1 MTRPYVS
8 RLRIRADALAALAV
22 ALAPLAYFYP
32 ATAGQL
38 VISPD
43 DGVIFNVPL
52 REAAARIFLSGSL
65 PLWNPYVFCG
75 MPLHAAAQAGLLF
88 PLNWFYLAFSTP
100 TATNLMM
107 LSTYSVAGLGAFL
120 YARRSGSSTAGALV
134 TGLVWQF
141 SAFMV
146 CQIGHT
152 NVAQTGAALP
162 WVLWAV
168 EGYGSTGSRRRGV
181 LLAALV
187 ALQSFAGH
195 QQTFAYSLLLVCAYA
210 LVMARAATTATRGNH
225 LRSLALVAAGVLL
238 SAVQIVPTFELLR
251 NSPRAAATYDFFTSF
266 SMPRRFLLTVFAPFL
281 SGGGDGRLFRAPY
294 VGQPF
299 FGEYVTY
306 VGVVAL
312 MLAALAFVLKA
323 DVRTKFWGAAGL
335 VALALATGRNA
346 PLGLYHLIYYVP
358 VLNLFRVPARHL
370 LEAEFALAVL
380 AGRGLTAVA
389 ARRGETKTV
398 RRALAV
404 GACVFLLTCV
414 AVTWGRPAD
423 FRLGRVA
430 EVGVM
435 RAPELFL
442 PVAFALAGACA
453 VWFFARGRGRW
464 AAILLVAL
472 VAMDSVVWGQSSGW
486 RVGSP
491 KFDFDLWGEPPTVR
505 YLRELESQRRAGDD
519 AAQASTAADGGAAT
533 QRRGDVDVS
542 TSQASGPYRIL
553 TEDQPFD
560 PSLPV
565 PPNTPGAAWVPE
577 LQPDVYE
584 MYGVENAAGYDGFG
598 LSRYSRLAGDMKVWG
613 ELTDPERTLRGAG
626 RELDLLN
633 VRYLLTR
640 PIAGAAKNDTST
652 TNSPAAANGSSSSN
666 TPAANAP
673 SSSTT
678 NSSTA
683 NNAST
688 SSAVN
693 NASGS
698 SLSRQP
704 ARASAPAALPA
715 PDAASD
721 FPAATE
727 EFGGRRFAAGDL
739 GLPSLD
745 AGARLSFVVPRVE
758 ADGVALLTNLSWSVD
773 VPDGAAVARVRLF
786 EEGGKSF
793 DFDLRAGQH
802 TSDWAYDRPDL
813 RARIK
818 HGRAPVATSYEVED
832 ARGRYEA
839 HTYVS
844 SLKLPERAVVT
855 GGEIEVV
862 RLPGAPDLSLGVTR
876 VSLFDEAAG
885 SWFPLR
891 REWLSKESAQPETQL
906 KSKGGAA
913 PSQTPTPTATQTLV
927 TPPTREQLATRRWRR
942 LAQLGDVAV
951 FENTRALPRAWL
963 ASEARV
969 LSEEEMLGVIR
980 TGRLPD
986 GGAWEPERT
995 ALVES
1000 PPDFR
1005 GQAAGDPSAR
1015 AEVIKHEP
1023 NRVELKTASSAPS
1036 ILVLSENHF
1045 PGWRAYV
1052 DGRAAEDLRVDYG
1065 LRGVVLPAGE
1075 HRVEFVY
1082 RPKSVLIGLVV
1093 TLFTLAALLLWS
1105 SSAASEWLARRLGK
1119 ARPLQSRQ
1127 TG

>member
-8 RLRIRADALAALAV
+8 RLRIRPGALAALAV

-32 ATAGQL
+32 ATTGRL

-52 REAAARIFLSGSL
+52 REAAARILLSGSL

-75 MPLHAAAQAGLLF
+75 MPLHAAAQGGLLF

-107 LSTYSVAGLGAFL
+107 LSTYAAAGLGALL
-120 YARRSGSSTAGALV
+120 YARRSGSSVAGSLV

-152 NVAQTGAALP
+152 NVAQTAACLP

-168 EGYGSTGSRRRGV
+168 EGYGATGSRRRGV

-195 QQTFAYSLLLVCAYA
+195 QQTFAYSLLLAAAYS
-210 LVMARAATTATRGNH
+210 LVLARARAETRGRY

-251 NSPRAAATYDFFTSF
+251 NSPRVAASYDFFTSF
-266 SMPRRFLLTVFAPFL
+266 SMPRRFLLNVFAPFL

-294 VGQPF
+294 VGPAF
-299 FGEYVTY
+299 FGEYVAY

-312 MLAALAFVLKA
+312 MLTALAFVIKPDA
-323 DVRTKFWGAAGL
+323 RTCFWVAAAI
-335 VALALATGRNA
+335 VALALALGGNA
-346 PLGLYHLIYYVP
+346 PLGLYHVIYYAP

-389 ARRGETKTV
+389 ARRGETKMV

-404 GACVFLLTCV
+404 GACVFLLTCL
-414 AVTWGRPAD
+414 AVTAGRPEG

-442 PVAFALAGACA
+442 PVAFAFAGAWA
-453 VWFFARGRGRW
+453 VWAFARGRRRG
-464 AAILLVAL
+464 AVVLVVAL
-472 VAMDSVVWGQSSGW
+472 VALDSVVWGQSSGW
-486 RVGSP
+486 RAGSP
-491 KFDFDLWGEPPTVR
+491 KFDSNLWGEPPTVR
-505 YLRELESQRRAGDD
+505 YLRELESQRQTRGDASQESAGV
-519 AAQASTAADGGAAT
+519 DGSAT
-533 QRRGDVDVS
+533 QTDGK
-542 TSQASGPYRIL
+542 PYRIL

-565 PPNTPGAAWVPE
+565 PPNTPGGRWVAE

-613 ELTDPERTLRGAG
+613 ELTDPERTLRGAS

-640 PIAGAAKNDTST
+640 PITGADADASNST
-652 TNSPAAANGSSSSN
+652 NVASPAAPG
-666 TPAANAP
+666 
-673 SSSTT
+673 
-678 NSSTA
+678 
-683 NNAST
+683 
-688 SSAVN
+688 VEV
-693 NASGS
+693 
-698 SLSRQP
+698 
-704 ARASAPAALPA
+704 
-715 PDAASD
+715 D
-721 FPAATE
+721 FPAASE
-727 EFGGRRFAAGDL
+727 EFGGRRFAAEDF
-739 GLPSLD
+739 GLSALD
-745 AGARLSFVVPRVE
+745 AGARLSFAVPPVE
-758 ADGVALLTNLSWSVD
+758 ADGVALLTNLSWSVN
-773 VPDGAAVARVRLF
+773 VPDGAVVARVRLF
-786 EEGGKSF
+786 AEGGRSF
-793 DFDLRAGQH
+793 DFDLRAGEH
-802 TSDWAYDRPDL
+802 TSDWAYDRADL
-813 RARIK
+813 RARIR
-818 HGRAPVATSYEVED
+818 HRRAPLATSYEVED

-844 SLKLPERAVVT
+844 SFRLPERAVVT
-855 GGEIEVV
+855 GGEIEVA
-862 RLPGAPDLSLGVTR
+862 RLARAPDLTLGVTR
-876 VSLFDEAAG
+876 VSLFEEAG
-885 SWFPLR
+885 GRSYPLR
-891 REWLSKESAQPETQL
+891 REWVSKEPESQSKQEEQTASQKGQAASAQ
-906 KSKGGAA
+906 AA
-913 PSQTPTPTATQTLV
+913 TPGQSPTRLQ
-927 TPPTREQLATRRWRR
+927 TREQLASKRWRR
-942 LAQLGDVAV
+942 LARLGDVAV

-963 ASEARV
+963 ASDARV
-969 LSEEEMLGVIR
+969 LPEEEMLGVIR
-980 TGRLPD
+980 TGRLPE
-986 GGAWEPERT
+986 GGAWEPSRT
-995 ALVES
+995 ALVEA
-1000 PPDFR
+1000 PLDFR
-1005 GQAAGDPSAR
+1005 GDAAADPSALASVVR
-1015 AEVIKHEP
+1015 REP
-1023 NRVELKTASSAPS
+1023 NRVEVKTASSAPS
-1036 ILVLSENHF
+1036 ILVLSENHY

-1052 DGRAAEDLRVDYG
+1052 DGRAAETLRVDYG
-1065 LRGVVLPAGE
+1065 LRGVVLAAGE

-1082 RPKSVLIGLVV
+1082 RPKSVLIGLAVS
-1093 TLFTLAALLLWS
+1093 LATLAALLLWS
-1105 SSAASEWLARRLGK
+1105 SRAASVWLARRLRLRG
-1119 ARPLQSRQ
+1119 AGVRNNEE
-1127 TG
+1127 GVAVGEGV

>member
-52 REAAARIFLSGSL
+52 REAAARIFLGGSL

-107 LSTYSVAGLGAFL
+107 LSTYSAAGLGAFL
-120 YARRSGSSTAGALV
+120 YARRGGSSTTGSLV

-152 NVAQTGAALP
+152 NVAQTGACLP

-168 EGYGSTGSRRRGV
+168 DGYGSTGSRRRGV

-210 LVMARAATTATRGNH
+210 LVLARADAAKRGNY

-251 NSPRAAATYDFFTSF
+251 NSPRVAASYDFFTSF

-299 FGEYVTY
+299 FGEYVAY

-414 AVTWGRPAD
+414 AVTWGRPGD

-453 VWFFARGRGRW
+453 VWFFARGRGRG
-464 AAILLVAL
+464 AAVLLVAL
-472 VAMDSVVWGQSSGW
+472 VAVDSVVWGQSSGW

-491 KFDFDLWGEPPTVR
+491 KFDFDLWGEPPVVR
-505 YLRELESQRRAGDD
+505 YLRELESQGRAGDS
-519 AAQASTAADGGAAT
+519 AQGSTAVDGGSAT
-533 QRRGDVDVS
+533 QRPSDVDVS
-542 TSQASGPYRIL
+542 ASQASGPYRIL

-613 ELTDPERTLRGAG
+613 ELTDPERTLRGAS

-640 PIAGAAKNDTST
+640 PIAGAAGNDTST
-652 TNSPAAANGSSSSN
+652 TNSPATANGSSSSN

-673 SSSTT
+673 SSST
-678 NSSTA
+678 
-683 NNAST
+683 
-688 SSAVN
+688 VN
-693 NASGS
+693 NPSAS

-704 ARASAPAALPA
+704 ASTSAPTALPA
-715 PDAASD
+715 PDAAAD

-727 EFGGRRFAAGDL
+727 EFGGRRFAAADL
-739 GLPSLD
+739 GVPSLD
-745 AGARLSFVVPRVE
+745 AGARLSFVVPPVE

-773 VPDGAAVARVRLF
+773 VPDGAVVARVRLF
-786 EEGGKSF
+786 AEGGKSF
-793 DFDLRAGQH
+793 DFDLRAGQQ

-844 SLKLPERAVVT
+844 SFKLPERAVVN

-885 SWFPLR
+885 RWFPLR
-891 REWLSKESAQPETQL
+891 REWVSKQSAQPETQL
-906 KSKGGAA
+906 KSKGGA
-913 PSQTPTPTATQTLV
+913 SRVQTTPQTTPPTPTLV
-927 TPPTREQLATRRWRR
+927 TPLTREQAATRRWRR

-1000 PPDFR
+1000 PPEFR
-1005 GQAAGDPSAR
+1005 ADAAGDPSAH

-1065 LRGVVLPAGE
+1065 LRGVVLAAGE

-1105 SSAASEWLARRLGK
+1105 SRAASEWLSRRLGK